1 MNKSCDL
8 DRRVFLRSIGYGA
21 ITVAAAAWKRDVHG
35 ASRKGSGEKL
45 PNILL
50 LLADDWSYPHAG
62 ALGDEVVKT
71 FTFDK
76 IAGEG
81 VLFEN
86 AFVSAPSC
94 TPSRG
99 AILTGQYHWRL
110 GSAVNLWGS
119 LPKECRVYTSL
130 LEAIGYYI
138 GCTRKAFA
146 PTKNI
151 GWERNPAG
159 PKFKNFKEFMKA
171 RPKNK
176 PFCFWFGSGDPHRAY
191 EWKSGVNSGMNIKDV
206 QVAACLP
213 DSEEV
218 RTDIC
223 DYYWEVQ
230 RFDREAGE
238 ILKLI
243 EEHGELDSTLVVITG
258 DNGMPFPGCKATLYD
273 GGTKVPLA
281 IRWPERIKGGQI
293 IKDFV
298 SLTDIAP
305 TFLDAC
311 GLDILPEITGR
322 SLMNILSSG
331 KSGQV
336 DTERTFVLTGMET
349 HCTSYPCR
357 AIRTKDYLYIRNFD
371 PGNWDPGTNEYD
383 YNIDPSPS
391 KTYMME
397 HRDRK
402 GVAPL
407 YNRAFGKRPE
417 EELYDLNKD
426 PGQLNNVAMS
436 PEYATIR
443 RRMAETLVRKL
454 KATKDP
460 RI

>member
-1 MNKSCDL
+1 MSESFRIS
-8 DRRVFLRSIGYGA
+8 RRAFLKRASYGVLTIMGTTWSRSILNASQAGA
-21 ITVAAAAWKRDVHG
+21 R
-35 ASRKGSGEKL
+35 RKI
-45 PNILL
+45 PNSLL
-50 LLADDWSYPHAG
+50 LLADDWSYPHTG
-62 ALGDEVVKT
+62 ALGDKVVKT
-71 FTFDK
+71 PTFNR
-76 IAGEG
+76 IAAEG

-119 LPKECRVYTSL
+119 LPKGCRVYPNL
-130 LEAIGYYI
+130 LEDIGYHI

-151 GWERNPAG
+151 GWERNPTG
-159 PKFKNFKEFMKA
+159 PKFSNFKEFMKA
-171 RPKNK
+171 KPKNK

-191 EWKSGVNSGMNIKDV
+191 EWKSGIKSGMNVKDI
-206 QVAACLP
+206 QVPECMP
-213 DSEEV
+213 DTEQV
-218 RTDIC
+218 RIDIC

-230 RFDREAGE
+230 RFDRETGQ
-238 ILKLI
+238 ILKLL
-243 EEHGELDSTLVVITG
+243 EDEGELDNTLVIITG

-273 GGTKVPLA
+273 GGTRVPLA
-281 IRWPERIKGGQI
+281 IRWPERIKGGRV

-305 TFLDAC
+305 TFLEAC
-311 GLDILPEITGR
+311 GLDILPEMTGN
-322 SLMNILSSG
+322 SLLDLLLSER
-331 KSGQV
+331 SGQV

-371 PGNWDPGTNEYD
+371 PGNWDPGRNEYD

-397 HRDRK
+397 HKDH
-402 GVAPL
+402 VTVDPL
-407 YNRAFGKRPE
+407 YKRAFGKRPE
-417 EELYDLNKD
+417 EELYDLRKD
-426 PGQLNNVAMS
+426 PGQLRNVAMK
-436 PEYATIR
+436 PGYASTKKM
-443 RRMAETLVRKL
+443 MAKKLAQKL
-454 KATKDP
+454 KATGDT

>member
-1 MNKSCDL
+1 
-8 DRRVFLRSIGYGA
+8 
-21 ITVAAAAWKRDVHG
+21 
-35 ASRKGSGEKL
+35 
-45 PNILL
+45 
-50 LLADDWSYPHAG
+50 
-62 ALGDEVVKT
+62 
-71 FTFDK
+71 
-76 IAGEG
+76 
-81 VLFEN
+81 
-86 AFVSAPSC
+86 
-94 TPSRG
+94 
-99 AILTGQYHWRL
+99 
-110 GSAVNLWGS
+110 
-119 LPKECRVYTSL
+119 
-130 LEAIGYYI
+130 
-138 GCTRKAFA
+138 
-146 PTKNI
+146 
-151 GWERNPAG
+151 
-159 PKFKNFKEFMKA
+159 
-171 RPKNK
+171 
-176 PFCFWFGSGDPHRAY
+176 
-191 EWKSGVNSGMNIKDV
+191 MNIKDV
-206 QVAACLP
+206 QVPACLP
-213 DSEEV
+213 DAEEI

-243 EEHGELDSTLVVITG
+243 EEDGELDSTLVVITG

-273 GGTKVPLA
+273 GGTRVPLV
-281 IRWPERIKGGQI
+281 IRWPERIKGGRI

-311 GLDILPEITGR
+311 GLDILPEMTGR

-336 DTERTFVLTGMET
+336 DPERTFVLTGMET

-371 PGNWDPGTNEYD
+371 PNTWDPGTNEYD